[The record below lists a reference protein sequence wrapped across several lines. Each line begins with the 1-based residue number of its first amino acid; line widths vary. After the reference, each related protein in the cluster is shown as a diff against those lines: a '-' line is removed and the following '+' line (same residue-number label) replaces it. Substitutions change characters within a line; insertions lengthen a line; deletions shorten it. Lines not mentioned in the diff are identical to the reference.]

1 MHVAG
6 LHKRVNVSVHKV
18 DRAAT
23 PFLSA
28 VDAMPPHAHVQGP
41 KTAAAKPFSSYHIK
55 IRRVPA
61 VVPMAPMVRQD
72 RPDFRWMPAWYVLYI
87 HVCMALSAA

>member
-6 LHKRVNVSVHKV
+6 LHKRVNVSVHEV

-28 VDAMPPHAHVQGP
+28 VDAMPPHAHVQGQ
-41 KTAAAKPFSSYHIK
+41 KTAAAMPFSFVPHQDG
-55 IRRVPA
+55 RRVPA
-61 VVPMAPMVRQD
+61 VASMAPMVR
-72 RPDFRWMPAWYVLYI
+72 
-87 HVCMALSAA
+87 